1 MHTITVVENVSLD
14 GVAQAPASPEEDRR
28 GGFEHGGWAFQH
40 LASDPE
46 AMERA
51 MSGEPAAAMLLGHRT
66 YDQLVGHWL
75 STPDDNPFTELLRT
89 TPKHVATRDAT
100 VDLPHPNSHR
110 LVGEATQT
118 VAALKEHG
126 EGELVVLGS
135 LALVRD
141 LTAAGLVDRFVL
153 TTIPVVLGS
162 GARLFEGSHVTLEVE
177 QTWAS
182 ERGAVVATYRVAR

>member
-1 MHTITVVENVSLD
+1 MHTITVVEHVSLD

-28 GGFEHGGWAFQH
+28 GGFSRGGWAFQH
-40 LASDPE
+40 LACDPG
-46 AMERA
+46 AMGRA
-51 MSGEPAAAMLLGHRT
+51 MSGEPATAMLFGHRT

-75 STPDDNPFTELLRT
+75 ATPDDNPFTELLSAP
-89 TPKHVATRDAT
+89 PKHVATRDAD

-110 LVGEATQT
+110 LVGEATKT
-118 VAALKEHG
+118 VAALKERG

-153 TTIPVVLGS
+153 TTIPVMLGC
-162 GARLFEGSHVTLEVE
+162 GARLFEGTHVPLEVE
-177 QTWAS
+177 QTWTS
-182 ERGAVVATYRVAR
+182 EPGAVVATYRVAR

>member
-1 MHTITVVENVSLD
+1 MHTLTAVENVSLD
-14 GVAQAPASPEEDRR
+14 GVAQAPASAEEDTR

-40 LASDPE
+40 LATDPA

-51 MSGEPAAAMLLGHRT
+51 MAGKPAASMLFGHRT

-89 TPKHVATRDAT
+89 TPKHVTTRDAD
-100 VDLPHPNSHR
+100 VRLPHPRSHA
-110 LVGEATQT
+110 LVGEATET
-118 VAALKEHG
+118 VAALKERG

-153 TTIPVVLGS
+153 TTVPVVLGS
-162 GARLFEGSHVTLEVE
+162 GLRLFEGSHVPLEVE
-177 QTWAS
+177 QTWTS
-182 ERGAVVATYRVAR
+182 ERGTVVATYRVVR